1 MTQAFMQTEF
11 AQRAAALRARYD
23 TLLREQPNQRA
34 RQRAQSLEVSEAEL
48 VAAACGDMQSTRLAA
63 EPKEIFKALGGLG
76 PVMALTRNEWCV
88 HEKQGEYLP
97 YSEEGPVG
105 LVLGK
110 QIDLRV
116 FFRGWAHVYAVHEA
130 GRDSIQFF
138 DTTGTAVH
146 KTYRTDATDGAA
158 FAALVARY
166 AGEARWP
173 AVTPTTAPAPHAP
186 LTDPA
191 QRQGLRDA
199 WLALRDTH
207 EFHPMLRRLE
217 VGRLAALEAAGD
229 DLAQR
234 VPNTVTQ
241 TMLETVAQSGTP
253 IMCFVANGGMVQ
265 IHTGPVHTLRRTGP
279 WFNVLDEDFNLH
291 LNTEAIAQ
299 SWIVNKP
306 TTDGW
311 VTSLELYAADGTLI
325 LQCFGA
331 RKPGQPELPEW
342 RALMSDFCATP
353 LAA

>member
-11 AQRAAALRARYD
+11 ANRAAALRARHD
-23 TLLREQPNQRA
+23 TLQREQPNQRA
-34 RQRAQSLEVSEAEL
+34 RQRAQTLGVSEAEL
-48 VAAACGDMQSTRLAA
+48 VAAACGDLRSTRLAGA
-63 EPKEIFKALGGLG
+63 PKDIFKALGELG

-88 HEKQGEYLP
+88 HEKHGEYLP

-110 QIDLRV
+110 EIDLRV
-116 FFRGWAHVYAVHEA
+116 FFRGWTHAYAVHEA

-138 DTTGTAVH
+138 DAAGTAVH
-146 KTYRTDATDGAA
+146 KTYRTDATNGPA
-158 FAALVARY
+158 FDALVARH
-166 AGEARWP
+166 AGDPIWP
-173 AVTPTTAPAPHAP
+173 EVSPAAAPAAHAP

-191 QRQGLRDA
+191 QRQALRDA

-234 VPNTVTQ
+234 VPDTVAQ

-253 IMCFVANGGMVQ
+253 IMCFVANDGMVQ
-265 IHTGPVHTLRRTGP
+265 IHTGPVKTLRRTGP
-279 WFNVLDEDFNLH
+279 WFNVLDADFNLH

-306 TTDGW
+306 TADGW

-331 RKPGQPELPEW
+331 RKPGKPELPEW
-342 RALMSDFCATP
+342 RALMTSLCATP